1 MNHILG
7 TDIAVAGVV
16 VNGHGVDF
24 FAHQQSDDRGSTG
37 FAVLVG
43 HVTRLGHQGS
53 DLDRIA
59 QNVHVFGRF
68 GFESQEIHFAPALVG
83 RGQTRVDGDVAST
96 HARNHVENTGLDVF
110 VELELHGLVGYIH
123 IGHVVLAAVLND
135 AFVAVSPGLLEQTR
149 LRSDVVV
156 GVQDQHLALGL
167 CFGEVVGHLAS
178 PLVRTGRAS
187 VWGHRDGHG
196 EDAAVGHSLE
206 LLAKGHGLLA
216 GFPGVHHLLF
226 GACTVHAGQG
236 FPHKV
241 HTGRDDQAVISQLGA
256 TGQFDNALVG
266 IDGVDAVLDDLDAV
280 ALGQVVIG
288 CRDLSDGF
296 AAANDE
302 VGHRARNEGIA
313 WLDQGDLDLVF
324 RPHAQVLGGRGT
336 RVTPADD
343 HHFGATATTHGGT
356 TRNQSHG
363 TQSGA
368 CL

>member
-1 MNHILG
+1 M
-7 TDIAVAGVV
+7 
-16 VNGHGVDF
+16 
-24 FAHQQSDDRGSTG
+24 
-37 FAVLVG
+37 LVG
-43 HVTRLGHQGS
+43 HVARLGHQGS

-110 VELELHGLVGYIH
+110 VELELHGLVGHIH
-123 IGHVVLAAVLND
+123 IGHVELAAVLND
-135 AFVAVSPGLLEQTR
+135 AFVTVSPGLLEQSR
-149 LRSDVVV
+149 LRSDVIV

-167 CFGEVVGHLAS
+167 GFGEVFGHLAS
-178 PLVRTGRAS
+178 TLVRTGRAS
-187 VWGHRDGHG
+187 VWGQRDGHC
-196 EDAAVGHSLE
+196 EDATVGHSLK
-206 LLAKGHGLLA
+206 LLAQSHGLLA
-216 GFPGVHHLLF
+216 GLPGVHHLLF
-226 GACTVHAGQG
+226 GACTVHAGQS
-236 FPHKV
+236 FPHEI
-241 HTGRDDQAVISQLGA
+241 HAGRDDQAVISQLGA
-256 TGQFDNALVG
+256 TGQFDNSLVG
-266 IDGVDAVLDDLDAV
+266 IDGVDAVLNDLDAV

-288 CRDLSDGF
+288 CRDLGDGF
-296 AAANDE
+296 AAADDE

-313 WLDQGDLDLVF
+313 GLDQGDLDLLF

-336 RVTPADD
+336 RVTTADD
-343 HHFGATATTHGGT
+343 HHFGATATAHGGT